1 MESNDSSVLYLVLK
15 LAWCCDLVFDGGPKL
30 GWKMAGQETPPM
42 RWMLGRF
49 TKLALNSNNTSAS
62 EAKLSPFDSFDVPEP
77 EFQGSTGNRIMN
89 FQALMGII
97 SILCC
102 PECYATGLK
111 LAEDSKEGLCSNLCV
126 ACSCG
131 FMTGFTSTPKENK
144 KFSLNTLLVFG
155 MRLIG
160 RGFTAGKKLLC
171 TLNLPCISKNTFRA
185 HELKLLE
192 AVQLCSEENMKAASK
207 EVPKFKKMYNLWCF
221 GRWHMAAERPYVT

>member
-1 MESNDSSVLYLVLK
+1 
-15 LAWCCDLVFDGGPKL
+15 
-30 GWKMAGQETPPM
+30 
-42 RWMLGRF
+42 
-49 TKLALNSNNTSAS
+49 
-62 EAKLSPFDSFDVPEP
+62 
-77 EFQGSTGNRIMN
+77 
-89 FQALMGII
+89 MGII

-155 MRLIG
+155 LRLIG
-160 RGFTAGKKLLC
+160 RGFTAGKKLLS
-171 TLNLPCISKNTFRA
+171 TLNLPCISRNTFRA

-192 AVQLCSEENMKAASK
+192 AVMKLCSEENMKAASK
-207 EVPKFKKMYNLWCF
+207 EVQNFKKVQLVVCVCF

>member
-1 MESNDSSVLYLVLK
+1 
-15 LAWCCDLVFDGGPKL
+15 
-30 GWKMAGQETPPM
+30 
-42 RWMLGRF
+42 
-49 TKLALNSNNTSAS
+49 
-62 EAKLSPFDSFDVPEP
+62 
-77 EFQGSTGNRIMN
+77 
-89 FQALMGII
+89 MGII

-102 PECYATGLK
+102 PECYGLK
-111 LAEDSKEGLCSNLCV
+111 LAEDFKEGLCSNLCV

-155 MRLIG
+155 LRLIG

-207 EVPKFKKMYNLWCF
+207 EVQNLKKSTTCGVSVDGTWQRR
-221 GRWHMAAERPYVT
+221 GHMSLNGCVSVISIDTGKILDLEIMTQYCKMCELNVKREHVCSNYKGSSGNMEAVGAFRIFERSLIKRDLQYTEYYGDGGLPRAFYK

>member
-1 MESNDSSVLYLVLK
+1 MVIE
-15 LAWCCDLVFDGGPKL
+15 
-30 GWKMAGQETPPM
+30 
-42 RWMLGRF
+42 RF

-77 EFQGSTGNRIMN
+77 EFHGSTGNRIIN

-111 LAEDSKEGLCSNLCV
+111 LAEDSKEGLFSNLCV

-155 MRLIG
+155 LILTG
-160 RGFTAGKKLLC
+160 RGFTADKKLLC
-171 TLNLPCISKNTFRA
+171 ILYLPCISKNTFRA
-185 HELKLLE
+185 HELKLLKV
-192 AVQLCSEENMKAASK
+192 VQLCSEENMKAASK
-207 EVPKFKKMYNLWCF
+207 EVQTFKKKYNLCCF
-221 GRWHMAAERPYVT
+221 GRWHMAAERRYVT

>member
-1 MESNDSSVLYLVLK
+1 
-15 LAWCCDLVFDGGPKL
+15 
-30 GWKMAGQETPPM
+30 
-42 RWMLGRF
+42 
-49 TKLALNSNNTSAS
+49 
-62 EAKLSPFDSFDVPEP
+62 
-77 EFQGSTGNRIMN
+77 
-89 FQALMGII
+89 MGII

-155 MRLIG
+155 LRLIG

-207 EVPKFKKMYNLWCF
+207 EVQNLKKKYNLWCF
-221 GRWHMAAERPYVT
+221 GRWLMAAERPYVT